1 MAAFLKHYTETAL
14 ALHKLRVLPTTV
26 EANKNLDCEAEEKN
40 KDFFNWPNPK
50 IF

>member
-1 MAAFLKHYTETAL
+1 MAAFLKHYSETAL

-40 KDFFNWPNPK
+40 KDFFN
-50 IF
+50 